1 MREET
6 FKVYK
11 YQELSDAAKDNA
23 HQKFIE
29 RDYREYHWVDESLES
44 LKAFLAWLGLKITDY
59 SICPYQQSYIDT
71 DIPEDCQE
79 EIRLKSVEYRLL
91 GLDIPEM
98 EDRLE
103 EDFDPAALL
112 IEWAEFNF
120 PATCK
125 TVGGYNQGWG
135 TGYCMDDSIIHYW
148 NEHLREHPLDHIG
161 ALHAVVDGVLKS
173 MVEDMQYEDSK
184 EHFEELESDYQNEYL
199 EDGTQHH

>member
-71 DIPEDCQE
+71 NIPDDCQE

-161 ALHAVVDGVLKS
+161 ALHAVVDGALKS
-173 MVEDMQYEDSK
+173 MVEDMEYQDSK
-184 EHFEELESDYQNEYL
+184 ENFEELESCYENEYL

>member
-71 DIPEDCQE
+71 NIPDDCQE

-135 TGYCMDDSIIHYW
+135 TGYCMDDDIIHYW

>member
-23 HQKFIE
+23 YQKFVE
-29 RDYREYHWVDESLES
+29 SDYRETHWVDESLES

-71 DIPEDCQE
+71 NIPDDCQE

>member
-1 MREET
+1 MRIYEV
-6 FKVYK
+6 KVYP
-11 YQELSDAAKDNA
+11 YSELSDKAKDNA
-23 HQKFIE
+23 YQKFVE
-29 RDYREYHWVDESLES
+29 SDYRETHWVDESLES

-71 DIPEDCQE
+71 NIPDDCQE

>member
-23 HQKFIE
+23 YQKFVE
-29 RDYREYHWVDESLES
+29 RDYREHVWVDESLES

-71 DIPEDCQE
+71 NIPDDCQE

-125 TVGGYNQGWG
+125 TVGAYNQGWG
-135 TGYCMDDSIIHYW
+135 TGYCMDDDIIHHW
-148 NEHLREHPLDHIG
+148 NNHLREHPLDHIG
-161 ALHAVVDGVLKS
+161 ALHAVVDGALKS
-173 MVEDMQYEDSK
+173 MVEDMEYQDSK
-184 EHFEELESDYQNEYL
+184 ENFEELESCYENEYL

>member
-59 SICPYQQSYIDT
+59 SICPYTQSYIDT

-135 TGYCMDDSIIHYW
+135 TGYCMDDDIIHYW

>member
-23 HQKFIE
+23 YQKFVE
-29 RDYREYHWVDESLES
+29 SDYRENHWVDESLES

-59 SICPYQQSYIDT
+59 SICPYTQSYIDT

-161 ALHAVVDGVLKS
+161 ALHAVVDGALKS
-173 MVEDMQYEDSK
+173 MVEDMEYQDSK
-184 EHFEELESDYQNEYL
+184 ENFEELESCYENEYL